1 MIFSIGSELADK
13 ADSVDVDAALS
24 VIENALAGKVGRC
37 ADLLICVV
45 GDTGPGGGIVFYVD
59 LNRPAGSRYFEAA
72 CVGWQNDCDGT
83 TADPLAEWGCN
94 GTLISGAGGHAI
106 GTGEQNTA
114 DIVTGCPTPGVAAH
128 LANDLV
134 LGGQTDWFLPSKDE
148 LNEMF
153 TNLHSPVT
161 PLGGFSTDVFYLSSS
176 EDDDASAFAQRFDD
190 GVQDNR
196 SKGTTYYVR
205 PVRVF

>member
-1 MIFSIGSELADK
+1 
-13 ADSVDVDAALS
+13 
-24 VIENALAGKVGRC
+24 
-37 ADLLICVV
+37 V

-94 GTLISGAGGHAI
+94 GTLISGADGTAI
-106 GTGEQNTA
+106 GAGEQNTTDLVA
-114 DIVTGCPTPGVAAH
+114 NVGGCPTTGIAAH

-148 LNEMF
+148 LNALCKWAF
-153 TNLHSPVT
+153 SDTANTVCNNNGS
-161 PLGGFSTDVFYLSSS
+161 GGLSLTGVGGYSTDFYLSSS

-196 SKGTTYYVR
+196 SKGSEYYMR
-205 PVRVF
+205 PVRAF